1 LSNCESPKEAKPM
14 SEAKQD
20 EPAGPIKNWKQLLV
34 AGVAAFVVPVLLIIG
49 IVQLIIGGIKAGPDV
64 PGMTQEAIAARIK
77 PVGEINTG
85 AAGAVDAAAVTPTQ
99 VAAAAPE
106 AAASGKPK
114 SGSEVY
120 QSVCTACHGAG
131 LAGAPKTG
139 DAGAWKTRVAQ
150 GKNTLYDHAIHGI
163 RMMPAKGGNTS
174 LSDAEVKSAVDHM
187 LAQLK

>member
-1 LSNCESPKEAKPM
+1 M
-14 SEAKQD
+14 SEAKHD

-34 AGVAAFVVPVLLIIG
+34 VAVAAFVVPVLLIIG
-49 IVQLIIGGIKAGPDV
+49 IVQLITGGIKAGPNV
-64 PGMTQEAIAARIK
+64 PGMTSEAIAARIK

-85 AAGAVDAAAVTPTQ
+85 AAGAVDTSAVSPTQ
-99 VAAAAPE
+99 VAAAAPASD
-106 AAASGKPK
+106 AAAKPK

-139 DAGAWKTRVAQ
+139 DAGAWKQRIAQ
-150 GKNTLYDHAIHGI
+150 GKNTLYEHAIKGI

-174 LSDAEVKSAVDHM
+174 LSDAEVKAAVDY
-187 LAQLK
+187 LVAQVK